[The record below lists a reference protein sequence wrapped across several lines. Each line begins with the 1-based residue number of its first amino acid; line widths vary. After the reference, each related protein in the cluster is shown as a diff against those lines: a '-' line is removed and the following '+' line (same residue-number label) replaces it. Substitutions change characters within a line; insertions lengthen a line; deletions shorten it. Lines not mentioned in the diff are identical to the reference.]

1 MENLEQKKQ
10 AKRLRKMISN
20 DNTLSKEDK
29 DMILDAINKLCNEYP
44 HRFRLRTLVHQVEIK
59 LRNPE
64 HIQAKRG
71 FVGLIKLYGKRN
83 EVVDIFNHLKR

>member
-29 DMILDAINKLCNEYP
+29 DMILDAINKLCNDYI
-44 HRFRLRTLVHQVEIK
+44 HRFSLRTLVHQVEIK